1 MSIKT
6 TTIYDL
12 KVCSIKEPYG
22 VDENPVFSW
31 KMRSDVLGQKQS
43 AYMIELKKARC
54 KNDEMVWNTGKVFSD
69 ESMFVSCGVPL
80 EPMTAY
86 DWTLTVW
93 DKDDNALESQ
103 SSRFVTGVI
112 DQNWNNAKW
121 LTVYDQTTE
130 YKDITDYT
138 IETSFILIKNET
150 NFLIATG
157 SHLHYYRFRFFVS
170 GEALLLE
177 SYWYAPDGD
186 YRRCG
191 EQINV
196 SELLAILPEEINTL
210 ELQLRFCVSPDEII
224 TYVDKQPVHQLKI
237 TSGMPYPLI
246 GAPGFHFPGAFAG
259 CYVGRMITR
268 ESSTGRILYDYDFQK
283 ENPFANTS
291 VENGMLKG
299 VATGRLFPKCPSF
312 AVRKEFELSQK
323 PVEAIL
329 SVSGMGVFCSY
340 LNGKRVANVI
350 GGEETPYE
358 LTPGNT
364 EGRIRRHYYTYDI
377 TDNLNVGV
385 NTLSAI
391 VTSGWWSDLVNICH
405 GERNAVIAKLVIR
418 YEDGDEKI
426 LVTDETWKADTE
438 ACPAGYC
445 SIFSGEEYDASKP
458 TKFMLCGYDDSKWSK
473 ASLVQYN
480 GSITSGFKAPIYNR
494 KDLEHA
500 PIDIKIFNGIHNADD
515 THYGTVDIVRTYSA
529 DDTMPFSL
537 NAGET
542 AVVDF
547 GYNCA

>member
-268 ESSTGRILYDYDFQK
+268 EYGSWLNESFKGEKIPTLSNVLDFSAKNLAVPLKFDNVWNKFPDDIRAKFLCEIAERGERVNVGFTCSTLEALREAANAMPTAALHYDGID
-283 ENPFANTS
+283 
-291 VENGMLKG
+291 
-299 VATGRLFPKCPSF
+299 
-312 AVRKEFELSQK
+312 
-323 PVEAIL
+323 
-329 SVSGMGVFCSY
+329 VSEGT
-340 LNGKRVANVI
+340 LKRVA
-350 GGEETPYE
+350 E
-358 LTPGNT
+358 
-364 EGRIRRHYYTYDI
+364 
-377 TDNLNVGV
+377 
-385 NTLSAI
+385 
-391 VTSGWWSDLVNICH
+391 
-405 GERNAVIAKLVIR
+405 IAQGHKLVIWLCYDTPATKWYKGER
-418 YEDGDEKI
+418 ASVELCDRVRKYGEVGIWLLAEREELDIAINKFHADY
-426 LVTDETWKADTE
+426 VETNGKL
-438 ACPAGYC
+438 
-445 SIFSGEEYDASKP
+445 KP
-458 TKFMLCGYDDSKWSK
+458 WW
-473 ASLVQYN
+473 
-480 GSITSGFKAPIYNR
+480 
-494 KDLEHA
+494 
-500 PIDIKIFNGIHNADD
+500 IK
-515 THYGTVDIVRTYSA
+515 
-529 DDTMPFSL
+529 
-537 NAGET
+537 
-542 AVVDF
+542 
-547 GYNCA
+547 